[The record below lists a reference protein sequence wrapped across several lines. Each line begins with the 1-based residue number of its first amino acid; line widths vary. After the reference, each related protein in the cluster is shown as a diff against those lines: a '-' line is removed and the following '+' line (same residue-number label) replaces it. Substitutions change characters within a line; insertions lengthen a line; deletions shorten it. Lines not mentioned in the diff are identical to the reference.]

1 MIRTNTTEKISGTWQ
16 VLQDKFYNLR
26 PIHNK
31 QNYNKALNAAG
42 VLAAQEKLNAA
53 EQDYLKVLSMLI
65 GDYEDQRFKIDTSDI
80 DAIEILKTLMEENDM
95 SGSDLGRLLG
105 DRSLGSRILS
115 GERQLSKTHIT
126 ILSDRF
132 AVSPALFLPHITE
145 VLKESAG

>member
-1 MIRTNTTEKISGTWQ
+1 MIRANTTEKISRRWE
-16 VLQDKFYNLR
+16 VLQDTLYNLR

-31 QNYNKALNAAG
+31 HNYNTALNAAG
-42 VLAAQEKLNAA
+42 GLAGQEKLNAV

-65 GDYEDQRFKIDTSDI
+65 GDYEEQRFKIDTSGI
-80 DAIEILKTLMEENDM
+80 GPVEILKTLMEENDM

-126 ILSDRF
+126 ILGDRF